1 MDVFIEVAG
10 LIKIPFK
17 TVFSRMNVPAKDTAH
32 NAEIIIPKIN
42 KAAPTIKIISLF
54 VTYAQR
60 C

>member
-1 MDVFIEVAG
+1 MDVFTEVDD

-17 TVFSRMNVPAKDTAH
+17 TVFSHMNAPAKDTTH
-32 NAEIIIPKIN
+32 NADMNTPEIN

-54 VTYAQR
+54 VTYPER